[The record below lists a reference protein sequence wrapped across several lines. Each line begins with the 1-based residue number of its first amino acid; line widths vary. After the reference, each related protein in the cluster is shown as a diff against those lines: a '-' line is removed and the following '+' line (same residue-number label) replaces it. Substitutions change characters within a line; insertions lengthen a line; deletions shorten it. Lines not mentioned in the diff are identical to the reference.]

1 MIQNLF
7 SLPIYKTN
15 IFDSNIDFESIKSV
29 VESEFKKIEIN
40 VSLEKNGG
48 ISTYGTN
55 KKLHANPAFK
65 DLCTL
70 IMYHVNLYWKILDIN
85 DGLHP
90 VIDECWANKHIKG
103 SFTDLH
109 SHSMHPIVVSFYLAA
124 PRDCGNIVFVNP
136 MEYAITH
143 IPYNYSVD
151 DKINT
156 SVYITSGDMVLFP
169 GWLRHKT
176 ETSNSNDD
184 RIVITFNIRYEG
196 LYLDSQVPYPNI
208 VSTPMP
214 STFDEPVHIE
224 SNNST
229 MDYLFNK
236 LHIQEMMIDHLKSML
251 INGENN
257 GQQ

>member
-15 IFDSNIDFESIKSV
+15 IFDSTVDFESIRSV
-29 VESEFKKIEIN
+29 VDNEFEKIDIN
-40 VSLEKNGG
+40 ISLEKNGG
-48 ISTYGTN
+48 VSTYGTN
-55 KKLHANPAFK
+55 KKLHSHPAFEELNK
-65 DLCTL
+65 L
-70 IMYHVNLYWKILDIN
+70 IMYHVNLYWKVLDIN
-85 DGLHP
+85 DGLSP
-90 VIDECWANKHIKG
+90 VIDECWTNKHING

-124 PRDCGNIVFVNP
+124 PKDCGNIVFVNP

-143 IPYNYSVD
+143 IPYNYPVE

-156 SVYITSGDMVLFP
+156 SIYIESGDIVLFP

-176 ETSNSNDD
+176 ETSKTNED

-196 LYLDSQVPYPNI
+196 IYLDSQVPYPI
-208 VSTPMP
+208 VVEKPMP
-214 STFDEPVHIE
+214 TSFNEPIYIE

-229 MDYLFNK
+229 MNYLFNK
-236 LHIQEMMIDHLKSML
+236 LHSQEMMIGHLKSML
-251 INGENN
+251 VNGENN

>member
-15 IFDSNIDFESIKSV
+15 LFESDIDFDSIRKCVENEFKSV
-29 VESEFKKIEIN
+29 NVN

-48 ISTYGTN
+48 VSTYATN
-55 KKLHANPAFK
+55 RQLHTNPEFKKLNE
-65 DLCTL
+65 L
-70 IMYHVNLYWKILDIN
+70 ILHHVNLYWKVLDIN

-90 VIDECWANKHIKG
+90 EIDECWSNLHCKG

-109 SHSMHPIVVSFYLAA
+109 SHSMHPIVVSFYLSA
-124 PRDCGNIVFVNP
+124 PPDSGNIIFVNP

-143 IPYNYSVD
+143 IPYNFPVD
-151 DKINT
+151 SKINT
-156 SVYITSGDMVLFP
+156 TVYVESGDVCLFP

-176 ETSNSNDD
+176 EESNSDEN
-184 RIVITFNIRYEG
+184 RIVITFNIRYSG
-196 LYLDSQVPYPNI
+196 VYLDSQVPYPN
-208 VSTPMP
+208 VVEQPMP
-214 STFDEPVHIE
+214 KTFDEQVTIE

-236 LHIQEMMIDHLKSML
+236 LYTQEML
-251 INGENN
+251 IRQLTNLLTGDKNGK
-257 GQQ
+257 

>member
-15 IFDSNIDFESIKSV
+15 LFDSDINFEAIRNCVEEEFKSV
-29 VESEFKKIEIN
+29 N
-40 VSLEKNGG
+40 VNVGLEKNGG
-48 ISTYGTN
+48 VSTYGTN
-55 KKLHANPAFK
+55 RKLYLHPEFQKLNQ
-65 DLCTL
+65 L
-70 IMYHVNLYWKILDIN
+70 ILYHVQLYWKVLDIN

-90 VIDECWANKHIKG
+90 EIDECWSNKHVKG
-103 SFTDLH
+103 SFTELH

-124 PRDCGNIVFVNP
+124 PHDSGNIVFVNP

-143 IPYNYSVD
+143 IPYNYPVE

-156 SVYITSGDMVLFP
+156 SIHISSGDIVLFP

-176 ETSNSNDD
+176 EESNSNEE
-184 RIVITFNIRYEG
+184 RIVITFNIRYSG

-208 VSTPMP
+208 EEIKMP
-214 STFDEPVHIE
+214 KSFDEPVMIE

-236 LHIQEMMIDHLKSML
+236 LHSQEVLIHHLTNL
-251 INGENN
+251 LTEENN
-257 GQQ
+257 GRSK